1 MGANG
6 KMRTVFVLFDSL
18 NRLALGAYGGA
29 AVATPNFDRFAERAV
44 TFDRHYVGSLPCMPA
59 RRDMHTGRLNFLH
72 RPWGPLEPFDNS
84 YAKLLSERGIYTH
97 LISDHAHY
105 FENGGW
111 GYANAFD
118 SWEFIRGQ
126 EYDPIKVMTQ
136 PPVARLREKFDDRHY
151 PLADL
156 KEGET
161 ATRRTTSKDL
171 WKRSRHAINT
181 LFMKAEADYPTAK
194 CFARAFDFLELN
206 KSADDWFLQIECFD
220 PHEPFTAPARFREAY
235 RTGYRGKVLDWPL
248 YEKVTDS
255 AIEVAEIRA
264 NYAALVAMCDE
275 YFGRLLDWMDSTDA
289 WPHTAL
295 ILSTD
300 HGYLL
305 GEHEWWAKNR
315 MPYYEEISHIP
326 LMIWHPE
333 AGSRA
338 GTRTADL
345 TQTTDLMPTF
355 LDFYGIEAP
364 VEVTSHSLVGLLR
377 GGRGERHSAILGMF
391 AGPICVTDGR
401 YTYYRFPEGAP
412 GGSLPL
418 YTVMPSHLQ
427 DMFSLEELRTAELVK
442 PFDFTKGVP
451 VLRFEMASDV
461 RESGL
466 SCVAN
471 WEAGSCLFDLAT
483 DPRQENPIDDPEV
496 IDRLLG
502 RMVDHLLTHD
512 SPHETYDHYGL
523 TGKHVTLHKKQP
535 VKRDA

>member
-1 MGANG
+1 
-6 KMRTVFVLFDSL
+6 
-18 NRLALGAYGGA
+18 
-29 AVATPNFDRFAERAV
+29 
-44 TFDRHYVGSLPCMPA
+44 
-59 RRDMHTGRLNFLH
+59 
-72 RPWGPLEPFDNS
+72 
-84 YAKLLSERGIYTH
+84 
-97 LISDHAHY
+97 
-105 FENGGW
+105 
-111 GYANAFD
+111 
-118 SWEFIRGQ
+118 
-126 EYDPIKVMTQ
+126 
-136 PPVARLREKFDDRHY
+136 
-151 PLADL
+151 
-156 KEGET
+156 
-161 ATRRTTSKDL
+161 
-171 WKRSRHAINT
+171 
-181 LFMKAEADYPTAK
+181 
-194 CFARAFDFLELN
+194 
-206 KSADDWFLQIECFD
+206 
-220 PHEPFTAPARFREAY
+220 
-235 RTGYRGKVLDWPL
+235 
-248 YEKVTDS
+248 
-255 AIEVAEIRA
+255 
-264 NYAALVAMCDE
+264 
-275 YFGRLLDWMDSTDA
+275 
-289 WPHTAL
+289 
-295 ILSTD
+295 
-300 HGYLL
+300 
-305 GEHEWWAKNR
+305 

-377 GGRGERHSAILGMF
+377 GGRGERHSAIFGMF